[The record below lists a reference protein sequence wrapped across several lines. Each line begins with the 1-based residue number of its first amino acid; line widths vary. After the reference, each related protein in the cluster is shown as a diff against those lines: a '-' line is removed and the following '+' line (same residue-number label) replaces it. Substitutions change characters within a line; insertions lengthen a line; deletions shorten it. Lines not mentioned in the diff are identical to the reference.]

1 MEGRNGSPA
10 GEPREVGSIGRMR
23 RRVREALRKT
33 FRSLGSRN
41 FRLYFAG
48 QLVSVTGTWMHA
60 VAVAWLVLRLTGSGV
75 ALGVEM
81 ALAFGPMLLFG
92 AWGGVLADRVDKR
105 RLLIAA
111 QMVLA
116 VLALVLWGLTA
127 TDVVTLWMVYVVS
140 FLGGVVNAIDNPTR
154 QAFYV
159 EMVGRE
165 DLPNAVSLNS
175 AVFTGTRIV
184 GPALAGVLITAFDVA
199 PVFLIN
205 GLSYL
210 AVFTGLLAMRE
221 AELRR
226 TPPVRRGR
234 GQLRAGV
241 LYVWSTPELR
251 IPLLVMAAVFTF
263 SFNFTVL
270 LPLMAERV
278 FEGDAGTFGGL
289 LSAMGLGSF
298 AGALAAANRVRQGI
312 RGLGVWGV
320 ALGLASVL
328 VGLAPTLTLE
338 FVLLVPLGITAITF
352 MITGN
357 STLQL
362 TAVPEM
368 RGRVMALYSV
378 VFLGS
383 TPIGAPLAGWMAEW
397 LGARWSLAFG
407 GLVASVVGVLA
418 LSRSRRVA
426 EVPTVE
432 PAGADAE
439 ARPAA
444 SPAPTGPVPEGRRV
458 PGFVTGGSLR
468 LGPGDRRRRAG
479 D

>member
-1 MEGRNGSPA
+1 
-10 GEPREVGSIGRMR
+10 MR
-23 RRVREALRKT
+23 RRVREALRQT
-33 FRSLGSRN
+33 FRSLRSRN
-41 FRLYFAG
+41 FRLYFVG

-60 VAVAWLVLRLTGSGV
+60 VAAAWLVLRLTGSGV

-92 AWGGVLADRVDKR
+92 AWGGVVADRVDKR
-105 RLLIAA
+105 RLLIGAQAILAA
-111 QMVLA
+111 
-116 VLALVLWGLTA
+116 LALVLWGLTA
-127 TDVVTLWMVYVVS
+127 AGIVTLWMVYAVS

-165 DLPNAVSLNS
+165 DLTNAVSLNS

-184 GPALAGVLITAFDVA
+184 GPALAGVLITAIDIA
-199 PVFLIN
+199 PVFLVN

-210 AVFTGLLAMRE
+210 AVLAGLVAMRE
-221 AELRR
+221 GELHR
-226 TPPVRRGR
+226 TRPLRRGR
-234 GQLRAGV
+234 GQLREGV
-241 LYVWSTPELR
+241 MYVWRTPGLR
-251 IPLLVMAAVFTF
+251 TPLLVMAVVFTF

-278 FEGDAGTFGGL
+278 YGGDAGTFGGL

-298 AGALAAANRVRQGI
+298 AGALAAANRVRQGT
-312 RGLGVWGV
+312 RGLGVWGI
-320 ALGLASVL
+320 ALGVASVL
-328 VGLAPTLTLE
+328 VGFAPTLALE
-338 FVLLVPLGITAITF
+338 VVMLVPLGITAITF

-362 TAVPEM
+362 TAAPEM

-383 TPIGAPLAGWMAEW
+383 TPIGAPLAGWMGEW
-397 LGARWSLAFG
+397 LGARWSLALG
-407 GLVASVVGVLA
+407 GLVAAGVGVFA
-418 LSRSRRVA
+418 LSGSRRSADVPAADAAGEGIEAGPA
-426 EVPTVE
+426 ELQE
-432 PAGADAE
+432 PAE
-439 ARPAA
+439 
-444 SPAPTGPVPEGRRV
+444 PVPEGRPV
-458 PGFVTGGSLR
+458 PGFVTGRSVR
-468 LGPGDRRRRAG
+468 LGPGERRERPG